1 MCIAEDQERIWCVL
15 VGRRGKE
22 SRSRLKFQKIF
33 ESPNTQIW
41 HPNPNLFL
49 HRHLLF
55 PFPPHTRPAPDKTTT
70 IAMFSCLL
78 RPVAATAARIT
89 GSVVR
94 QSTPARWVLLDASRS
109 CPLTNLRSR
118 NLSILS
124 SSNALSAFRAQAVAG
139 PAPAPTAVGVPTS
152 VSIFDALQKRWKSRG
167 NTYQPSTLKRKRVN
181 GFLARSK
188 SRGGKKILA
197 RRKAKGRW
205 YLTH

>member
-1 MCIAEDQERIWCVL
+1 
-15 VGRRGKE
+15 
-22 SRSRLKFQKIF
+22 
-33 ESPNTQIW
+33 
-41 HPNPNLFL
+41 
-49 HRHLLF
+49 
-55 PFPPHTRPAPDKTTT
+55 
-70 IAMFSCLL
+70 MFSCLL

-94 QSTPARWVLLDASRS
+94 QSTPA
-109 CPLTNLRSR
+109 R